1 MIHDLLPLLLL
12 RLAALLL
19 VRQLLL
25 PLLRLVGWRLYQ
37 VYYHSASHGWVTGD
51 ARIILES
58 AITNQ
63 QPHQQHML
71 LT

>member
-25 PLLRLVGWRLYQ
+25 PLLRLVGWRRYQ
-37 VYYHSASHGWVTGD
+37 SYYLSASHGWVTD
-51 ARIILES
+51 DVRIIVES

-63 QPHQQHML
+63 QPHQQNML

>member
-37 VYYHSASHGWVTGD
+37 IYSLSASHGWVTD
-51 ARIILES
+51 DVRIILES